1 MQVIRDIYR
10 PNTLMTALGTLAGLY
25 LGSAYDKREERD
37 VRKIANQMDADAD
50 ARVYRRDYD
59 EANNA
64 YNNAL
69 TQYTKEYQKNA
80 TGYNNAK
87 TDEERQGYANK
98 LNKMAKEIN
107 PNFDESDAN
116 GWTTAQTMLKNGQA
130 DNFQTQLNNVNALK
144 NKLVYSRNYKNAMHG
159 KRVSD
164 GTFKDYDQYMS
175 EMGDNPIP
183 EYVPSQ
189 GTSTQPDLYNFY
201 RSRFNYGGLM
211 PYYPY
216 NGGQ

>member
-1 MQVIRDIYR
+1 MQVIIDKYR
-10 PNTLMTALGTLAGLY
+10 PNTLMSALGTLAGLY
-25 LGSAYDKREERD
+25 LGNAYEKREERD
-37 VRKIANQMDADAD
+37 ARKIGNQMLANED
-50 ARVYRRDYD
+50 ARAYRKDYD
-59 EANNA
+59 KANSD

-80 TGYNNAK
+80 TGYNNAQ
-87 TDEERQGYANK
+87 TDEERLAYANK
-98 LNKMAKEIN
+98 LNKMAKEID
-107 PNFDESDAN
+107 PNFNESDAN
-116 GWTTAQTMLKNGQA
+116 GWTTAQTMLKNGKA
-130 DNFQTQLNNVNALK
+130 DNFQTQLNNVNELK
-144 NKLVYSRNYKNAMHG
+144 NKLAYAQNYKTAMQG

-175 EMGDNPIP
+175 EMGNNSIP

-189 GTSTQPDLYNFY
+189 GTATQPDLYNFY

-216 NGGQ
+216 DGGQ

>member
-1 MQVIRDIYR
+1 MQVIIDKYR
-10 PNTLMTALGTLAGLY
+10 PNTLMSALGTLAGLY
-25 LGSAYDKREERD
+25 LGNAYEKREERD
-37 VRKIANQMDADAD
+37 ARKIGNQMLANED
-50 ARVYRRDYD
+50 ARAYRKDYD
-59 EANNA
+59 KANSD
-64 YNNAL
+64 YSNAL

-80 TGYNNAK
+80 TGYNNAQ
-87 TDEERQGYANK
+87 TDEERLAYANK

-107 PNFDESDAN
+107 PNFNESDAN

-130 DNFQTQLNNVNALK
+130 DNFQTQLNNVNELK
-144 NKLVYSRNYKNAMHG
+144 NKLAYAQNYKNAMQG

-175 EMGDNPIP
+175 EMGNNPIP
-183 EYVPSQ
+183 EYVPSH
-189 GTSTQPDLYNFY
+189 GTATQPNLYNFY

-216 NGGQ
+216 DGGQ

>member
-1 MQVIRDIYR
+1 MQVIIDKYR
-10 PNTLMTALGTLAGLY
+10 PNTLMSALGTLAGLY
-25 LGSAYDKREERD
+25 LGSAYEKREERD
-37 VRKIANQMDADAD
+37 DRKIGNQMLANED
-50 ARVYRRDYD
+50 ARTYREDYD
-59 EANNA
+59 KANSD

-80 TGYNNAK
+80 TGYNNAQ
-87 TDEERQGYANK
+87 TDEERLAYANK
-98 LNKMAKEIN
+98 LNKMAKEID
-107 PNFDESDAN
+107 PNFNESDAN

-130 DNFQTQLNNVNALK
+130 DNFQTQLNNVNELK
-144 NKLVYSRNYKNAMHG
+144 NKLAYAQNYKNAMQG

-175 EMGDNPIP
+175 EMGNNPIP

-189 GTSTQPDLYNFY
+189 GTATQPDLYNFY

-216 NGGQ
+216 DGGQ

>member
-1 MQVIRDIYR
+1 MQVIIDKYR
-10 PNTLMTALGTLAGLY
+10 PNTLMSALGTLAGLY
-25 LGSAYDKREERD
+25 LGNAYEKREERD
-37 VRKIANQMDADAD
+37 ARKIGNQMLANED
-50 ARVYRRDYD
+50 ARAYRKDYD
-59 EANNA
+59 KANSD

-80 TGYNNAK
+80 TGYNNAQ
-87 TDEERQGYANK
+87 TDEERLAYANK
-98 LNKMAKEIN
+98 LNKMAKEID
-107 PNFDESDAN
+107 PNFNESDAN

-130 DNFQTQLNNVNALK
+130 DNFQTQLNSVNELK
-144 NKLVYSRNYKNAMHG
+144 NKLAYAQNYKNAMQG

-175 EMGDNPIP
+175 EMGNNPIP

-189 GTSTQPDLYNFY
+189 GTATRPDLYNFY

-216 NGGQ
+216 DGGQ

>member
-1 MQVIRDIYR
+1 MQIIRDEYR
-10 PNTLMTALGTLAGLY
+10 PNTLMSALGTLAGLY
-25 LGSAYDKREERD
+25 LGNAYEKREERGA
-37 VRKIANQMDADAD
+37 RKIWNQMKSQED
-50 ARVYRRDYD
+50 ARAYKKDYD
-59 EANNA
+59 EANSN

-80 TGYNNAK
+80 TGYNNAQ
-87 TDEERQGYANK
+87 TDEERLAYANK
-98 LNKMAKEIN
+98 LNKMAKEID
-107 PNFDESDAN
+107 PNFNESDAN

-130 DNFQTQLNNVNALK
+130 DNFQTQLNNVNELK
-144 NKLVYSRNYKNAMHG
+144 NKLAYAQNYKNAMQG

-164 GTFKDYDQYMS
+164 GTFKDYDQYIS
-175 EMGDNPIP
+175 EMGNNPIP

-189 GTSTQPDLYNFY
+189 GTATQPDLYNFY

-216 NGGQ
+216 DGGQ

>member
-1 MQVIRDIYR
+1 MQVIIDKYR
-10 PNTLMTALGTLAGLY
+10 PNTLMSALGSLAGLY
-25 LGSAYDKREERD
+25 LGNAYEKREERD
-37 VRKIANQMDADAD
+37 ARKIGNQMLANED
-50 ARVYRRDYD
+50 ARAYRKDYD
-59 EANNA
+59 KANSD
-64 YNNAL
+64 YSNAL

-80 TGYNNAK
+80 TGYNNAQ
-87 TDEERQGYANK
+87 TDEERLAYANK

-107 PNFDESDAN
+107 PNFNESDAN

-130 DNFQTQLNNVNALK
+130 DNFQTQLNSVNELK
-144 NKLVYSRNYKNAMHG
+144 NKLAYAQNYKNAMQG

-175 EMGDNPIP
+175 EMGNNPIP

-189 GTSTQPDLYNFY
+189 GTATQPDLYNFY

-216 NGGQ
+216 DGGQ

>member
-1 MQVIRDIYR
+1 MQVIIDKYR
-10 PNTLMTALGTLAGLY
+10 PNTLMSALGTLAGLY
-25 LGSAYDKREERD
+25 LGNAYEKREERD
-37 VRKIANQMDADAD
+37 ARKIGNQMLANEDTRA
-50 ARVYRRDYD
+50 YRKDYD
-59 EANNA
+59 KANSD

-80 TGYNNAK
+80 TGYNNAQ
-87 TDEERQGYANK
+87 TDEERLAYANK

-107 PNFDESDAN
+107 PNFNESDAN

-130 DNFQTQLNNVNALK
+130 DNFQTQLNNVNELK
-144 NKLVYSRNYKNAMHG
+144 NKLAYAQNYKNAMQG

-175 EMGDNPIP
+175 EMGNNPIP

-189 GTSTQPDLYNFY
+189 NTATQPDLYNFY

-216 NGGQ
+216 DGGQ